1 MNQDQQFML
10 KNLQNM
16 INYIKSETDKKVQ
29 NIQNEAKRS
38 AEANKSAYLEPLK
51 AEISSKI
58 KKELDEYKV
67 KIKV

>member
-16 INYIKSETDKKVQ
+16 INYIKTETDKKVQ

-38 AEANKSAYLEPLK
+38 AEA
-51 AEISSKI
+51 SKYI
-58 KKELDEYKV
+58 
-67 KIKV
+67 